1 MHTPYPH
8 LLDSPRCA
16 PATVPW
22 YYCAVFTDVKVNARS
37 CSRRVMAQQSL
48 AHVNAPPPQ
57 LNCLPPSALCPPRHC
72 TEAPACAA
80 PCRCEHHCVS
90 RCSLFLIRR
99 HALPA
104 PAPYISVPLPER
116 PQFCRPRLIIQ
127 PAAYPSPVLPAA
139 QMSTRMHAPT
149 RCKRKGRRWAAGFAS
164 APWFAPVP
172 RCRCAMQTPPRPPLR
187 TPCGRPPHERCKANA
202 NAPPRRWFRTCP
214 PRWFTPVPRRRCA
227 MQTPPRLPLRTP
239 CGRPPPE
246 RCKANANTPPRRWFR
261 TCPLH
266 WFTTVLL
273 RRPSW
278 LPLRDVNASAPA
290 IMHAMRTLGAE

>member
-22 YYCAVFTDVKVNARS
+22 YYCAVFTDVK
-37 CSRRVMAQQSL
+37 
-48 AHVNAPPPQ
+48 

-104 PAPYISVPLPER
+104 PAP
-116 PQFCRPRLIIQ
+116 PRLIIQ

-164 APWFAPVP
+164 APWFSPVP
-172 RCRCAMQTPPRPPLR
+172 RRCCAMQTPPRPPLR
-187 TPCGRPPHERCKANA
+187 TPCGWPPPEWCKANA

-239 CGRPPPE
+239 CGQLPPE
-246 RCKANANTPPRRWFR
+246 QCKANANALPRRWFR

-266 WFTTVLL
+266 WFTTVPL
-273 RRPSW
+273 RQPSW

-290 IMHAMRTLGAE
+290 IMHAMRTLGTE